1 MLDSVP
7 RTLFGK
13 VREIWL
19 SWRLAAGMNKDE
31 ILSAYINRL
40 PMWGNIYG
48 VEAAARNYFAIS
60 AADLSLAKASL
71 LAAIPNDPT
80 RLNPRYCSIFEMI
93 GFQTHLV
100 ILTTQRN

>member
-1 MLDSVP
+1 MHAGWEIYHFLDLKNTSLTLDSIWMLDSVP

-40 PMWGNIYG
+40 PM
-48 VEAAARNYFAIS
+48 
-60 AADLSLAKASL
+60 
-71 LAAIPNDPT
+71 
-80 RLNPRYCSIFEMI
+80 
-93 GFQTHLV
+93 
-100 ILTTQRN
+100 

>member
-13 VREIWL
+13 VHEIWL

-40 PMWGNIYG
+40 PMGGNIYG

-60 AADLSLAKASL
+60 AADLSLATSL
-71 LAAIPNDPT
+71 LAAIPNAPT
-80 RLNPRYCSIFEMI
+80 RLNPRYCSILEMI